1 MVTHSRASRVRYSR
15 TMRALTRAVDGSVSA
30 WRVCVSQQRRAS
42 LSWCSW
48 SPLGTLDRVSGRRG
62 FSSADEAS
70 PLAFEMI
77 EPPPGIPGAADAP
90 LALVLHGLMGSGR
103 NWRTF
108 VRALSRR
115 VADEGAP
122 WRFALVDH
130 IYHGRTNAELR
141 HRAARNPPVP
151 TGPDDPCPVDLAADA
166 VARAARHIRRVQ
178 GFAHPTDFQS
188 ESRPGNDGDAF
199 PAAAVIGHS
208 LGGKIALRAL
218 SRVVS
223 RATESESD
231 SELEIGAE
239 YESSRPRSQWWTL
252 DSAPSAVASDSDPHG
267 VRRVLD
273 AIAALPRRFESRE
286 ALAAALAS
294 RPESSRF
301 PRDLVDWLGTNL
313 APVDPAAGAASPLG
327 WVFDVEGARALYDA
341 YARDDG
347 ALTTALEP
355 PKGTEVHVVRAER
368 SERWPEDTVAR
379 LRRRAADSESTTKFH
394 VLRDAGHWLHVDN
407 PEGLRD
413 VLAPELVRLGKALA
427 ARGRRR
433 GEENA

>member
-1 MVTHSRASRVRYSR
+1 M
-15 TMRALTRAVDGSVSA
+15 MRALTRAVDGSVSA
-30 WRVCVSQQRRAS
+30 WRVCASQQRRAS
-42 LSWCSW
+42 W
-48 SPLGTLDRVSGRRG
+48 SRCWSSLGTLDRVTGRRG
-62 FSSADEAS
+62 FSTADEAS

-77 EPPPGIPGAADAP
+77 EPPPGTPGAAEAP

-130 IYHGRTNAELR
+130 SYHGRTNAELR

-151 TGPDDPCPVDLAADA
+151 VGPDDPCPVDLAADA
-166 VARAARHIRRVQ
+166 VVRAARHIRRVQ
-178 GFAHPTDFQS
+178 GFAEPADS
-188 ESRPGNDGDAF
+188 GDAF

-223 RATESESD
+223 RATASD
-231 SELEIGAE
+231 SESGPKTGP
-239 YESSRPRSQWWTL
+239 ESEPSRPRSQWWTL

-273 AIAALPRRFESRE
+273 AIARLPRRFESRE

-313 APVDPAAGAASPLG
+313 APLDPDAGAASPLG

-347 ALTTALEP
+347 ALHTALHP
-355 PKGTEVHVVRAER
+355 PWGTEVHVVRAER

-379 LRRRAADSESTTKFH
+379 LRRRAASPRSTTRFH

-413 VLAPELVRLGKALA
+413 VLAPELARLGKALA
-427 ARGRRR
+427 GKRSESA
-433 GEENA
+433 